1 MTKAKIISPLTKITG
16 EELPILRSSQL
27 RDCRPT
33 EISVQLTV
41 QPNQEKELKSKTVFN
56 LFDPLSQMKLWWQN
70 PVERKVITFQFV
82 NGVYGFAFSRLCCWS
97 ARGVLPAYLRAV
109 RLFRPLSTNV
119 RQIAHSFSRL
129 QQGLYFWSCYPST

>member
-1 MTKAKIISPLTKITG
+1 M
-16 EELPILRSSQL
+16 
-27 RDCRPT
+27 
-33 EISVQLTV
+33 
-41 QPNQEKELKSKTVFN
+41 KSKTVFN

-82 NGVYGFAFSRLCCWS
+82 NDVYGFAFSRLCCWS
-97 ARGVLPAYLRAV
+97 ALRELPAYLRAV

-129 QQGLYFWSCYPST
+129 QQGLYFWSCYPLQINQPETNRDPKPLYL